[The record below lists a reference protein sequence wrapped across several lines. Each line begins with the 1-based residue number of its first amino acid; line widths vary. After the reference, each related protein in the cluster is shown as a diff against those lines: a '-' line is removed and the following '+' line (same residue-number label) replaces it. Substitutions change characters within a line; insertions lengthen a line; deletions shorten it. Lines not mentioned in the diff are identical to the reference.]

1 MATGIFGAAPQA
13 QESHTW
19 LSPAPFLLFSVTQEL
34 VRLFGTLLESFSNH
48 RLPLMNAFPS
58 TTPRKTKK
66 KRNFWCF
73 ITYLTPR

>member
-1 MATGIFGAAPQA
+1 MALP
-13 QESHTW
+13 
-19 LSPAPFLLFSVTQEL
+19 SPLPSLFVTQEL
-34 VRLFGTLLESFSNH
+34 VRLFGALLESFSNH

-58 TTPRKTKK
+58 TAKKKQKK